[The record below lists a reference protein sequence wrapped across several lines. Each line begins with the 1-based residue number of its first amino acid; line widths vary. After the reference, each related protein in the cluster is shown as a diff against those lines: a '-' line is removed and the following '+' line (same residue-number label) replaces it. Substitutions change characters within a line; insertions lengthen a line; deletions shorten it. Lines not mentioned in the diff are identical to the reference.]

1 MTLSRGRRIWLC
13 LLLATVVVWLIADS
27 QGPDLLAFNAHGTFL
42 HVLEVAWAVSLI
54 GFILLVLFGVVALVR
69 SQRRSAG

>member
-1 MTLSRGRRIWLC
+1 MTLSRGTRIWLG

-42 HVLEVAWAVSLI
+42 HVLEVAWAVSLLA
-54 GFILLVLFGVVALVR
+54 FILLVLFGIVALVR
-69 SQRRSAG
+69 SPRRSAR